1 MKINFKVFLKGA
13 VILILTAP
21 FLFGQE
27 LPKLT
32 LKDNA
37 NNHGI
42 ASLTSFARKI
52 NNNGIYSFSS
62 LLGIAEDSLKTD
74 STFKSSGKNKKFRMK
89 KSPTVAALLSAV
101 LPGAGQFYN
110 QSYWK
115 IPIIDGFVVYFAYEY
130 FRNNNLYKE
139 NRDIYITT
147 QTPENPDGDL
157 NYKSLR
163 NFYRDQ
169 RDNFVWYF
177 LIVYTINIIDAYV
190 DAHLFDF
197 DVKEDK
203 LLHLPGSKPSRIYRL
218 KLNLKF

>member
-13 VILILTAP
+13 VIIILTAP

-32 LKDNA
+32 LKDIA
-37 NNHGI
+37 DNHGI
-42 ASLTSFARKI
+42 ASLTSLARKI
-52 NNNGIYSFSS
+52 NNNVINSFSPFPS
-62 LLGIAEDSLKTD
+62 NAEDSLKTD
-74 STFKSSGKNKKFRMK
+74 STFRSSGKNKKFRMK
-89 KSPTVAALLSAV
+89 KSPTLAALLSAV

-147 QTPENPDGDL
+147 QTPENPEGDL

-197 DVKEDK
+197 DVKEEK
-203 LLHLPGSKPSRIYRL
+203 LTQFGDSPKIYRL
-218 KLNLKF
+218 KFSLKL